1 MRKTISR
8 ATRAI
13 QSYLTARPLIVAF
26 CTVGL
31 ADAAR
36 SAALNLLA

>member
-1 MRKTISR
+1 MHKSLSR
-8 ATRAI
+8 ALGATRN
-13 QSYLTARPLIVAF
+13 YLTSRPLIVAF

-36 SAALNLLA
+36 SAALSIFA